1 MITKKLL
8 SSAGI
13 LVLCVLLLVGAL
25 AGCAGTPAA
34 TTAPSDSAESPA
46 SEAPASEAPASEA
59 PAAEDV
65 PEIAVVVKITGIP
78 FFNVLEEGVKRAAE
92 ELGVNAYVTGPTDA
106 DPAQQVKIVEDLVNT
121 DVDAIVVVPNDAT
134 VLEPVLQRAQEK
146 GIVVIANESPNQTG
160 ADWDIEAIDNE
171 KFGIYAA
178 EAIAKATGGKG
189 EYVFFV
195 GGLSVPLHNKW
206 ADIAKDYLAENYP
219 DLKEVTDR
227 IPCGEDAELART
239 RTLELLNTYP
249 NLNAII
255 GWGSLGPI
263 GAAQAL
269 REKELVGKVFVVGN
283 VIPSQASEYLKDG
296 SITEGLLWNP
306 ADSGYAAVYTAKYIL
321 DGGDVTAADF
331 EVPGIGK
338 PAVQEK
344 VLAFDKTLSI
354 TKDNADTLGF

>member
-1 MITKKLL
+1 MLTRKLFL
-8 SSAGI
+8 SVG
-13 LVLCVLLLVGAL
+13 LVALCVLLIAGTL
-25 AGCAGTPAA
+25 AGCAGTPA
-34 TTAPSDSAESPA
+34 SPA
-46 SEAPASEAPASEA
+46 SSSDLAESSAAEA
-59 PAAEDV
+59 PAADAAADSGDV
-65 PEIAVVVKITGIP
+65 PEIAVVVKIIGIP
-78 FFNVLEEGVKRAAE
+78 FFNVLETGVKRAGE

-106 DPAQQVKIVEDLVNT
+106 DPAQHVKIVEDLINT

-146 GIVVIANESPNQTG
+146 GIVVIANESPNQKG

-178 EAIAKATGGKG
+178 EAAAKATGGKG
-189 EYVFFV
+189 EYVIYV

-206 ADIAKDYLAENYP
+206 ADIAKDYLARNYP

-269 REKELVGKVFVVGN
+269 REKDLVGKVAIVGT
-283 VIPSQASEYLKDG
+283 VIPSQASEYLEDG
-296 SITEGLLWNP
+296 SITEGVLWNP
-306 ADSGYAAVYTAKYIL
+306 ADSGYAAVFTAKYIL
-321 DGGDVTAADF
+321 DGGDVTSPDF

-338 PAVQEK
+338 PAVQGN
-344 VLAFDKTLSI
+344 VLAFDKTLVI